1 MSPLCAPEKTRWW
14 APSSTETIWMSLVG
28 VAQAKALPSGCHTHL
43 EVVVSA
49 VSSRFMTPSIVLN
62 REGSGVV
69 VE

>member
-1 MSPLCAPEKTRWW
+1 
-14 APSSTETIWMSLVG
+14 MSLVG